1 MKPLVEILIY
11 SFLEKQWVILRKEF
25 SSIIDS
31 VNIALQD
38 FDIDNF
44 SVTMTFP
51 QNFSLYTEFLNSPYW
66 LEGNLITFQI
76 GYLNFPTKKTVVM
89 NGVITGSRVKES
101 VEEVVYTIQ
110 GTDMSIL
117 LKGKVTNADI
127 LKTLSSNYIKNPD
140 TRNNAAV
147 LLTKDILR
155 KNKEILSEL
164 NKEMQAIYS
173 EMPDFGLNFTSDSI
187 PDVSEEELRYRR
199 FVHINDMSSSEKI
212 TAKEEG
218 AEWGIADKP
227 ASQQFLESLKAGSG
241 YEIFTTYIET
251 ISSLGVILGRM
262 FWYDSK
268 YQKCYF
274 KRPQDINN
282 RNSFT
287 FVKSNQIGINPFE
300 RILDFEVDY
309 STLDSVWA
317 VQSSFVSVYK
327 TSAGDVRVKPIIIRQ
342 DSENFSEETE
352 TKENQYTNTEIPIV
366 LGASEFSSLISK
378 GWELI
383 HRTSPDSFEL
393 MNSANQTFYLKEFTV
408 KGELSIQGNPDIR
421 PHDIVWV
428 FGVGNKFEGAWFV
441 SSVMHDLSPE
451 KYITTLEVTRNIL
464 AVPKT
469 VSGKFIEH
477 VNKVKLNALEKT
489 DASGEDIKVIVPKQ
503 NKINIPK
510 SRQEKFLQDKLKHN
524 PEKFTGTKEKPFSP
538 IIPGEHPFKLDY
550 FNMHTNN

>member
-127 LKTLSSNYIKNPD
+127 LKTLSSNYIKNPA

-147 LLTKDILR
+147 LLTKDILK

-173 EMPDFGLNFTSDSI
+173 EMPDFGLNFTPDSI
-187 PDVSEEELRYRR
+187 PDVSEEELSYRR

-274 KRPQDINN
+274 KRPQDITN

-300 RILDFEVDY
+300 CILDFEVDY

-317 VQSSFVSVYK
+317 IQSSFVSVYK
-327 TSAGDVRVKPIIIRQ
+327 TSEGDVRVKPIIIRQ

-352 TKENQYTNTEIPIV
+352 TKENQYTNTETPIV
-366 LGASEFSSLISK
+366 LGASEFSSLVPK

-408 KGELSIQGNPDIR
+408 KGALSIQGNPDIR
-421 PHDIVWV
+421 PHDIVWI

-469 VSGKFIEH
+469 VSGKFIKH
-477 VNKVKLNALEKT
+477 VNQVKLNALEKT

-503 NKINIPK
+503 NIVNIPK
-510 SRQEKFLQDKLKHN
+510 NRQEKFLQDKLKHS

-550 FNMHTNN
+550 FNMPPNK